1 MRYWSILTFAALL
14 LLAGCGKF
22 FPKDTGGGGGGTTTG
37 NYLYVANFSTSLN
50 TIAGFSIGT
59 SALSSTSSSPYS
71 LGFTPSAVAITP
83 NNGILYVGTLLG
95 IYAYSINSST
105 GALSVLNN
113 GSAVTTGVVPG
124 ALKVDTTG
132 NWLVEADEATLL
144 ANVYAINSS
153 TGLLT
158 QQNTSQIA
166 IGTGSP
172 NQITFTP
179 NNSLVYIANGSGG
192 TSIFSFSSST
202 GTLTNNNIVLK
213 PKQTNGSATSVAVS
227 PSGTYLFVAETVLNG
242 VRVLTIGS
250 GGSLNEVSGSP
261 YTTAL
266 GPSSVLVDSTG
277 SYVYVANKTAGTI
290 SAFTLASATGALT
303 QITGSPFDT
312 GTSPLSL
319 AEDSTHA
326 YIAVACSGGSPDLQ
340 VFKIDTATPG
350 ALDTFKTASTGTSPT
365 SASIVVATNATN

>member
-1 MRYWSILTFAALL
+1 MRYWSILTFTALL

-37 NYLYVANFSTSLN
+37 NYLYVANSSTSLN

-59 SALSSTSSSPYS
+59 SALSSTSGSPYS

-83 NNGILYVGTLLG
+83 NNGILYVGGLLG

-113 GSAVTTGVVPG
+113 GSAVATGIFPG

-153 TGLLT
+153 TGALT

-172 NQITFTP
+172 NQIVFTP

-192 TSIFSFSSST
+192 TSIFSFNAST

-213 PKQTNGSATSVAVS
+213 VKQTNGAAASVAVS

-242 VRVLTIGS
+242 VRVLTIGAN
-250 GGSLNEVSGSP
+250 GSLTEISGSP

-277 SYVYVANKTAGTI
+277 SYVYVANKTAGSI
-290 SAFTLASATGALT
+290 SAFGLTPATGTLT

-312 GTSPLSL
+312 GISPVSL
-319 AEDSTHA
+319 IEDKTHA

-340 VFKIDTATPG
+340 VFKIDTTTPG
-350 ALDTFKTASTGTSPT
+350 ALDTFTTASTGTSPT
-365 SASIVVATNATN
+365 GAFEVVATN